1 MFWATDRKLK
11 GHVLKSCSFF
21 VKNCQDIK
29 KLLNT
34 IATQNSLQLLFFSII
49 SIMLA
54 QWCVI
59 FWANQW
65 NMSDWVKYGVIRVFS
80 NTYFC
85 GYVLGFC
92 TYVGKCG
99 EIFISACLL
108 QCLTESIGN
117 LRYKIL
123 LQCTCKI
130 LQVKR

>member
-1 MFWATDRKLK
+1 
-11 GHVLKSCSFF
+11 
-21 VKNCQDIK
+21 
-29 KLLNT
+29 
-34 IATQNSLQLLFFSII
+34 
-49 SIMLA
+49 
-54 QWCVI
+54 
-59 FWANQW
+59 
-65 NMSDWVKYGVIRVFS
+65 MSDWVKYGVIRVFS

-130 LQVKR
+130 LHMKRQTFCTNILQCIFFLQPQVTLYISSTVTIHLLGSDTESTEFQPNSTGFLLAFVPDIRFEQIKTK